1 MISLPSGPSRMKE
14 HGPFDAS
21 TMPQAPPY
29 VLGEVL
35 NCSESSGPRHDRF
48 RVIHVD
54 PTMSTIGPLYPEL
67 RTLASAA
74 GMSQLCQ

>member
-1 MISLPSGPSRMKE
+1 MRNRGPL
-14 HGPFDAS
+14 DAS
-21 TMPQAPPY
+21 TMALAPPY

-48 RVIHVD
+48 GVIHVD

-74 GMSQLCQ
+74 GMSQLCQNRL